1 MSLINIYG
9 HMNDRIKQ
17 LEVKRLLQEYNY
29 LMVDDEYKQEVIESN
44 RGEFLQSIEDMKVE
58 MGIVDPEPEVPTEP
72 EDRPAKEPKI
82 KNVDERTKG
91 KLKKIYR
98 DIVKITHPDKSDSED
113 YLDVYIRAKEA
124 YADNNLLD
132 LYLICLELKIDV
144 DIEPEDLE
152 NIMEILTLKRSELSN
167 LESSFLWLW
176 AHAKTK
182 ESKDS
187 IVLNF
192 INKHANK

>member
-1 MSLINIYG
+1 MRKVVEAYDDLE
-9 HMNDRIKQ
+9 DEIKEWDSTLMDG
-17 LEVKRLLQEYNY
+17 LE
-29 LMVDDEYKQEVIESN
+29 DEPY
-44 RGEFLQSIEDMKVE
+44 
-58 MGIVDPEPEVPTEP
+58 
-72 EDRPAKEPKI
+72 KEPKI
-82 KNVDERTKG
+82 KNVDERTKR

-98 DIVKITHPDKSDSED
+98 DIVKITHPDKSDSEE

-187 IVLNF
+187 VVLNF
-192 INKHANK
+192 INKHANKQ

>member
-1 MSLINIYG
+1 LVSFSLI
-9 HMNDRIKQ
+9 Q
-17 LEVKRLLQEYNY
+17 
-29 LMVDDEYKQEVIESN
+29 SN
-44 RGEFLQSIEDMKVE
+44 TNFLVSLDGSKA
-58 MGIVDPEPEVPTEP
+58 TEP
-72 EDRPAKEPKI
+72 EEKPAKEPKI

-98 DIVKITHPDKSDSED
+98 DIVKITHPDKSDSEE

-144 DIEPEDLE
+144 DIEPEDLD

-192 INKHANK
+192 INKHANKQ